1 MGPSFPMRWDRMSM
15 RRALGALICSTIA
28 LAAVVLVANNEQGT
42 TARESWSG
50 EGQYL
55 RDDPRASLS
64 PSDDATSFMI
74 TDGAVGREAPEDR
87 IYERETRHPRI
98 SPRAE
103 PRTSRRT
110 LREEPRGWAR
120 AIGRHQ
126 DDDYTMNT
134 MDVEDDVGSSTDV
147 HRTPKR
153 VGAREMDSVKK
164 QLARLTA
171 RRHRNHVLDAPVYI
185 ETDKRKSHKKVHKP
199 VVVKKVTKKDVKR
212 AEKTAKAAKHAADA

>member
-87 IYERETRHPRI
+87 IYERETRHPRV

-103 PRTSRRT
+103 PRASRR
-110 LREEPRGWAR
+110 EPRGWAR
-120 AIGRHQ
+120 AIMAGRQ
-126 DDDYTMNT
+126 DKYINA
-134 MDVEDDVGSSTDV
+134 MDTQDDVGSSADV

-153 VGAREMDSVKK
+153 VGAREMDSVKQ